1 MRSVSTPA
9 VDRDLLVLAVVAGLG
24 FDPQGLV
31 VGVRNSS
38 RCQNSCASTR
48 PPRHRPGSTLWPAA
62 TARSVCVVTNHD
74 DHPVAAPPLRRSG
87 WSLTSAWA
95 AAVAAVGMCA
105 SAERVPRRQRAGA
118 APAPLLTPTG
128 GG

>member
-31 VGVRNSS
+31 VGVPPSS

-62 TARSVCVVTNHD
+62 TARSLCVVTNHD
-74 DHPVAAPPLRRSG
+74 DHPVAAPPLRR
-87 WSLTSAWA
+87 
-95 AAVAAVGMCA
+95 VASSPA
-105 SAERVPRRQRAGA
+105 SAASA
-118 APAPLLTPTG
+118 AFR
-128 GG
+128 